1 MPAEA
6 ASTARAFIVAADEK
20 VLILVCMM
28 LTGGAANPNVV
39 ASHVR
44 RIKEEVLTKPPVVS

>member
-44 RIKEEVLTKPPVVS
+44 RIKEEALTKPPVAS